1 MIYEMVLPRLGH
13 AMTEGEVAYWYKAV
27 GERVEKDEPLLD
39 VVAEKV
45 SVTVESP
52 VTGIVTEIQVPDGET
67 VPVGTIIALI
77 ETVG

>member
-13 AMTEGEVAYWYKAV
+13 AMTEGEIAHWYRSE

-45 SVTVESP
+45 TVTVESP
-52 VTGIVTEIQVPDGET
+52 VTGIVTEILVSDGET
-67 VPVGTIIALI
+67 VAVGTIIALL
-77 ETVG
+77 ETVN